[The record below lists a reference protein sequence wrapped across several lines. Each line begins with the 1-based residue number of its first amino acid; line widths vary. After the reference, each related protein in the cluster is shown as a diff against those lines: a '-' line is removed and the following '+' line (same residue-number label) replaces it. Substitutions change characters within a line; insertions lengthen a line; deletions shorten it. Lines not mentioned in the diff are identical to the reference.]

1 MWSAK
6 GSWQGLKAILDDGT
20 EGNWI
25 SKKVAERLNLPIKD
39 GLPKDFTT
47 FEGKRV
53 SSVASTEVSW
63 CLEGWSTTEITVFRV
78 ADGPK
83 TPFDVLFGRNI
94 ISSGEIDFWGESN
107 PIQVLTENPVQVR
120 ANYHYDHYAL
130 ALTKTT

>member
-25 SKKVAERLNLPIKD
+25 SKKAADRLNLPITD
-39 GLPKDFTT
+39 GLRKDYTT
-47 FEGKRV
+47 FEGKRI

-63 CLEGWSTTEITVFRV
+63 CLDGWSTTEATIFRV
-78 ADGPK
+78 AEGPN

-107 PIQVLTENPVQVR
+107 PIQVLTETDVQVR
-120 ANYHYDHYAL
+120 ATMSFCFPKYL
-130 ALTKTT
+130 R